1 MATYSNNIPE
11 WDGTETLAGNQV
23 GWNMQVWEA
32 LVDTITEPSLTNT
45 DWTLISVG
53 DFAGFTLLETHE
65 RGNTPLSE
73 VEFGGITLLETH
85 VNKVDEI
92 EFSALTMREYIPQPD
107 YPSILTPNYITNI
120 RVYTN
125 NLKGRQL
132 NTENKLTNN

>member
-23 GWNMQVWEA
+23 GWDMQVWEA

-45 DWTLISVG
+45 DWELISVG

-65 RGNTPLSE
+65 QGNTPLSE
-73 VEFGGITLLETH
+73 VEFGGITMMEH
-85 VNKVDEI
+85 
-92 EFSALTMREYIPQPD
+92 IPQPD
-107 YPSILTPNYITNI
+107 YPSILAPTYITNI
-120 RVYTN
+120 RVYAN
-125 NLKGRQL
+125 NLEGRQL

>member
-32 LVDTITEPSLTNT
+32 LVDTVTEPSLTNT
-45 DWTLISVG
+45 DWELVTGG

-73 VEFGGITLLETH
+73 TEFGGLTLLETH
-85 VNKVDEI
+85 VSKVDEI
-92 EFSALTMREYIPQPD
+92 EFSALTMREYIPQLD